1 VPSAV
6 RSAHAAHVDD
16 ALLPMRRVRPLL
28 AGPAHRRSARRRL
41 GQLDALIARDAML
54 MLTGLVIVVVAAVVI
69 PRLRVPGLAN
79 SAPLG
84 WMSERWVAEHRI
96 SHSA

>member
-1 VPSAV
+1 MPSVV
-6 RSAHAAHVDD
+6 RAAHAAHLDD

-28 AGPAHRRSARRRL
+28 ARQAHRRSARPWL
-41 GQLDALIARDAML
+41 GQLDALIARVVML

-69 PRLRVPGLAN
+69 PRLRVPGLVN